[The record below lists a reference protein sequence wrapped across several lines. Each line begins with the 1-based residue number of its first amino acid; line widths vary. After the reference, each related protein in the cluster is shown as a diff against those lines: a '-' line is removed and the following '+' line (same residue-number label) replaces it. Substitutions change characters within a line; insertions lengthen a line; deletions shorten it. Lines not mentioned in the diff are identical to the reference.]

1 MNNPLAPYCL
11 VYVSQA
17 THEFEERELAELLAV
32 SRRNN
37 AATGITGLLMYES
50 RLFMQ
55 ALEGPR
61 SAVERLFLRIKS
73 DPRHTDVRIVCED
86 SVDHRYFGP
95 WRMAFQRATD
105 RDLAPGEGFSSLLEN
120 YRRGTLS
127 AIDGRLVFSMLV
139 MFKERLPLE
148 GIDDPT
154 FSS

>member
-11 VYVSQA
+11 VYLSQA
-17 THEFEERELAELLAV
+17 THDFPEHELSDLLAV

-37 AATGITGLLMYES
+37 AATGITGLLMYEA

-55 ALEGPR
+55 ALEGPKA
-61 SAVERLFLRIKS
+61 AVEGLFQRIKR
-73 DPRHTDVRIVCED
+73 DPRHTDVQIVCED
-86 SVDHRYFGP
+86 SIERRYFGP
-95 WRMAFQRATD
+95 WRMAFQRASD

-127 AIDGRLVFSMLV
+127 AIDGRLVFAMLV